1 MGGAYSTYGGE
12 EITIRILV
20 GDLSEKDHLQDPDE
34 NGSIILKC
42 IFTMWVGGM
51 D

>member
-1 MGGAYSTYGGE
+1 MGGAYSTYGGQ

-20 GDLSEKDHLQDPDE
+20 GDLRVKDHLEDPDE

-42 IFTMWVGGM
+42 IFKKWDWGM